1 MKENKNICLLTDCLE
16 SITGGAERKIFELAQ
31 QLGKM
36 HYKVFV
42 ASLDCE
48 GQAIFS
54 EIKSTGCRLIIF
66 PVKRIYD
73 ISGLIQGIRFYG
85 FLKKEKID
93 ILQTYHF
100 SSDIW
105 GTFWAHW
112 AGVKC
117 IISNRR
123 DMGFWRGPRHVQM
136 YRLLNGWVSK
146 IVVVSEAVKNVV
158 MKEEGVPAD
167 KIEVIYNGVELSS
180 LPDSQ
185 SLAVGLKR
193 ELGIKDNEFVLMHLA
208 NFKPVKGHMYLL
220 QAVADVVKEFTNIK
234 LVLVGEDELNGAL
247 QRQAQELEISD
258 RILFLGKRSD
268 ARRLLAC
275 ADICMLPSL
284 SEGMSNA
291 ILEYMDAG
299 KPVVATRV
307 GGNPETVADGV
318 SGILVEPKDA
328 KGLAEAL
335 KRLLKDANLRLNM
348 GAAGRKRAEETFDI
362 RKMYEK
368 YEQLFADIM
377 TTIKG

>member
-1 MKENKNICLLTDCLE
+1 MTRNSD
-16 SITGGAERKIFELAQ
+16 
-31 QLGKM
+31 
-36 HYKVFV
+36 
-42 ASLDCE
+42 
-48 GQAIFS
+48 
-54 EIKSTGCRLIIF
+54 GC
-66 PVKRIYD
+66 V
-73 ISGLIQGIRFYG
+73 
-85 FLKKEKID
+85 
-93 ILQTYHF
+93 
-100 SSDIW
+100 SSS
-105 GTFWAHW
+105 
-112 AGVKC
+112 C
-117 IISNRR
+117 S
-123 DMGFWRGPRHVQM
+123 PRHVQM